1 MSGKARSSLIAAES
15 RAEGRELQGASARCA
30 RPAAPALPPVDVGR
44 LVGDLSRTFNPLAR
58 GFEMDAHASQLPGG
72 MVQLSVVL
80 PQGMTRAFVGL
91 LESLTGLVRFVDHKA
106 VCAAA
111 EAKAV
116 DLDELERRQQVQQV
130 HRQQVCAL
138 LDGFTASGLDRKE
151 AIRRTSQALKAQH
164 HPWATLDLVTF
175 TLRECGRTLQ
185 TVDKRQTNDPK
196 CPTLVAASRDWGSDG
211 L

>member
-1 MSGKARSSLIAAES
+1 MTGKARSSLIAADP
-15 RAEGRELQGASARCA
+15 RLEGQGAAVARPCA
-30 RPAAPALPPVDVGR
+30 RTAAPALPPVDVGR

-111 EAKAV
+111 EFKAV
-116 DLDELERRQQVQQV
+116 DLDELAQRQQVREDY
-130 HRQQVCAL
+130 RQQVCAL
-138 LDGFTASGLDRKE
+138 FDGFTASGSDRKA
-151 AIRRTSQALKAQH
+151 AIRETSRALKAKN
-164 HPWATLDLVTF
+164 HPWATLDLVTL
-175 TLRECGRTLQ
+175 TLRECGRF
-185 TVDKRQTNDPK
+185 RRGSAGRPRG
-196 CPTLVAASRDWGSDG
+196 AAAAGR
-211 L
+211 